1 MLTVLFAGSTAV
13 LFGAADFLGGLA
25 SRRDAALVVTATAHA
40 VSVLL
45 LVVVALVY
53 PSEMV
58 TRVDLLAGAVAGVL
72 GGLGVAALYAGLA
85 IGRMSVVAPL
95 TAALS
100 GSLPAVYDVVTGG
113 RLTWLDGAGLLLAL
127 GAIIM
132 VSISSHPDDP
142 HGMPPAAIVFSLLAG
157 VGFAASFIAFSFT
170 AEPSGMWPLVSARV
184 VSAVCLSAAA
194 GVRYRRVLAL
204 VGVRKSAIATGVLD
218 SAANV
223 TMLLAIRTGQLAI
236 ASMLGSLYPVVTVLA
251 AFVILRERVTGLQ
264 RVGIIVAL
272 GAVLLT
278 AL

>member
-40 VSVLL
+40 LSMLL
-45 LVVVALVY
+45 LVVVALLF
-53 PSEMV
+53 PSEIV
-58 TRVDLLAGAVAGVL
+58 TRVDLVAGAIAGVL

-113 RLTWLDGAGLLLAL
+113 RLSWLDGAGLMLAL

-142 HGMPPAAIVFSLLAG
+142 HGMPPAAIVLSLLAG
-157 VGFAASFIAFSFT
+157 TGFAASFIAFSFT
-170 AEPSGMWPLVSARV
+170 AESSGMWPLVSARV
-184 VSAVCLSAAA
+184 VSTVCLAAIA
-194 GVRYRRVLAL
+194 GLRYRRVLTHA
-204 VGVRKSAIATGVLD
+204 GVRSTAIATGALD

-251 AFVILRERVTGLQ
+251 AFAILRERVTGLQ

-272 GAVLLT
+272 GAVILT